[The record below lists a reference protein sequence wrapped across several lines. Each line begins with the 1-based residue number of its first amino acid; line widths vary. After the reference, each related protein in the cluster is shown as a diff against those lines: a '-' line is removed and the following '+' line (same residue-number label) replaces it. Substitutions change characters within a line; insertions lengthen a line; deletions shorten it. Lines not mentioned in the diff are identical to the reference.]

1 MCCLQIEYGDSAM
14 TYLKILIY
22 ALATFMAT
30 STPVFADDDED
41 DEIPFEE
48 GWLFS
53 ALKYSQ

>member
-1 MCCLQIEYGDSAM
+1 MPWLPY
-14 TYLKILIY
+14 
-22 ALATFMAT
+22 MAT

>member
-1 MCCLQIEYGDSAM
+1 M

-30 STPVFADDDED
+30 STLVFADDDED

-48 GWLFS
+48 GWLFF
-53 ALKYSQ
+53 